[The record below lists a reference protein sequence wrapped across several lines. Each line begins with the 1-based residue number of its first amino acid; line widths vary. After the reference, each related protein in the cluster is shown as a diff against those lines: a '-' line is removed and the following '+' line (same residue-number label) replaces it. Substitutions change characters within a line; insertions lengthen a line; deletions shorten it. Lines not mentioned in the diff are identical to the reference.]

1 MKEINVKRLHTVRF
15 QLYDILE
22 KAKQFRDSKDS
33 KKKKNIY
40 ISGVPRD
47 SIGEKRVSR

>member
-22 KAKQFRDSKDS
+22 KAKQCRDSKES
-33 KKKKNIY
+33 KNIYIY